1 MAVFNPGHKWL
12 IMVKIRNYRFMNPC
26 SPKSFY
32 GKARGSDNIPPEACK
47 EGVLVSVKISLHSLL
62 NQIWNVEDI
71 SQDWPWRLGL
81 LVKL

>member
-1 MAVFNPGHKWL
+1 MIVFNPGHKWL

-32 GKARGSDNIPPEACK
+32 GKALGSDNIPPEACK
-47 EGVLVSVKISLHSLL
+47 EGGLVLAKISLHSLL
-62 NQIWNVEDI
+62 KQIWSVEDI
-71 SQDWPWRLGL
+71 SHNWLWKLGL